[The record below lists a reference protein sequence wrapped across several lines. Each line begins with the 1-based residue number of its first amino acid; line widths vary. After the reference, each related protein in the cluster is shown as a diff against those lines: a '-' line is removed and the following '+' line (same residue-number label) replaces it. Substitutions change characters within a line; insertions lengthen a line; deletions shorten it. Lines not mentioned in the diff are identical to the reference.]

1 MIIVGELLTVEEV
14 SERIKV
20 IKDTV
25 REWLRNGDLV
35 GIKLG
40 KAWRIEEQD
49 LIDFLED
56 RKNNN

>member
-1 MIIVGELLTVEEV
+1 MGELLTVEEV

-40 KAWRIEEQD
+40 KAWRIYEQD
-49 LIDFLED
+49 LVKFLED

>member
-1 MIIVGELLTVEEV
+1 MGELLTVEEV

-49 LIDFLED
+49 LIEFLED
-56 RKNNN
+56 RKVG